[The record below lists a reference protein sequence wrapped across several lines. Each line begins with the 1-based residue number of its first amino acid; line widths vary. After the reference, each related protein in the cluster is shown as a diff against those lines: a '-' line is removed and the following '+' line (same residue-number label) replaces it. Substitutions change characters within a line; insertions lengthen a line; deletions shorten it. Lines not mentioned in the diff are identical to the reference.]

1 MFTNWKYPVRMVDI
15 CSTTED
21 RGKILCTLPQPLQ
34 TFLYLFGRTGFFPKL
49 ETNGARFVKMF
60 ARLSQSVR
68 RSVGGAEWELRKE
81 GKLNSATRITTT
93 AVANYLL
100 RLN

>member
-1 MFTNWKYPVRMVDI
+1 MDI

-21 RGKILCTLPQPLQ
+21 RGKILWTLPQPLQ

-49 ETNGARFVKMF
+49 ETNGARFVKML
-60 ARLSQSVR
+60 AWLLRQSVC
-68 RSVGGAEWELRKE
+68 RSDRARERESGVMELGKE